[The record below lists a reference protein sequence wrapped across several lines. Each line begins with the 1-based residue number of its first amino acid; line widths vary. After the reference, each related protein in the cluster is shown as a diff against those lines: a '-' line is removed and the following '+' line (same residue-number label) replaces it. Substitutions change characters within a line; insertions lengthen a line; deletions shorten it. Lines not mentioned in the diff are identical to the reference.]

1 VRGRTVEIGTRR
13 ALGTSQRDV
22 FLQILLEA
30 AVICSAGCT
39 LGLATGWQ
47 GSHLLAQ
54 RANLPFV
61 FDSANARLAIT
72 VSVAMNFTFALLP
85 AVRAAKVSPISALK
99 YE

>member
-1 VRGRTVEIGTRR
+1 VIG
-13 ALGTSQRDV
+13 
-22 FLQILLEA
+22 
-30 AVICSAGCT
+30 SAGST

-47 GSHLLAQ
+47 GSHLLGQ
-54 RANLPFV
+54 IANLPLV

-85 AVRAAKVSPISALK
+85 AARAAKVSPISALK